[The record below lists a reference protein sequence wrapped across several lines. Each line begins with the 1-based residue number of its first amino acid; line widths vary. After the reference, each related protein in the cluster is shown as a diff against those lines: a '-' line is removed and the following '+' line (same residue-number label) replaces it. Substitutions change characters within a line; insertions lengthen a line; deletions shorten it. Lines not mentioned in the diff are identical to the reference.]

1 MFALVD
7 CNSFFASCE
16 KVFRPDLHGK
26 PVVVLSNNDGCV
38 VARSP
43 EAKKLVAMQTT
54 LYEIRDHIQSGEI
67 HAFSSNPVLYRDMSH
82 RVIQTL
88 QHFSPEV
95 EQYSIDEAF
104 LGLHGFTHL
113 NLTEYG
119 AKIRS
124 TVGQWTGIPVTV
136 GIASTKTLAK
146 LAAHVAKQDPTL
158 NGVLNLHTVPDGDA
172 ILAAI
177 DVGAVWGIGRN
188 LKAKLQAMGITTA
201 LQLKQANKALIR
213 KKFGV
218 LGLRTVLELQGT
230 ACFPMEPVAA
240 PKTMRIVSRSFG
252 HLVTELS
259 DIKEAVATY
268 TTRCAEKLRMDGL
281 LVGHFTVTIRTSYYR
296 KDNQYAAAR
305 SMELEPPTNDTGT
318 LISVA
323 LSLAE
328 QAFKPGYEYLKAKV
342 IATEL
347 VPADEVQGNLF
358 TTSVNSAKQERLMQ
372 AIDSLNRN
380 LSPDLVKFAALGLT
394 PTWQMRSEYF
404 SQRYTTHWAEL
415 PKVTPWTPSRNSPE
429 PNVHRRYEMGIA
441 CQEEL
446 GADS

>member
-16 KVFRPDLHGK
+16 KVFRPDLEGK
-26 PVVVLSNNDGCV
+26 PVVVLTNNDGCV

-54 LYEIRDHIQSGEI
+54 LYEIRDRIHSGEI
-67 HAFSSNPVLYRDMSH
+67 RAFSSNPMLYRDMSR
-82 RVIQTL
+82 RVIDTL

-119 AKIRS
+119 KKIRT
-124 TVGQWTGIPVTV
+124 TVGQWTGIPVSV

-146 LAAHVAKQDPTL
+146 LAAHVAKRNPDL
-158 NGVLNLHTVPDGDA
+158 NGVLDFETLADVDTVLHS
-172 ILAAI
+172 I
-177 DVGAVWGIGRN
+177 DVGQVWGIGRN
-188 LKAKLQAMGITTA
+188 LRAKLSAMGITTA
-201 LQLKQANKALIR
+201 LQLKQANKALIQ

-218 LGLRTVLELQGT
+218 LGLRTALELQGT

-259 DIKEAVATY
+259 DLQEDIATY

-281 LVGHFTVTIRTSYYR
+281 LTKHFTVTIRTSYYR
-296 KDNQYAAAR
+296 KENQYAAAR
-305 SMELEPPTNDTGT
+305 SVELESPTNDTAT
-318 LISVA
+318 LIPLA
-323 LSLAE
+323 LSLTE
-328 QAFKPGYEYLKAKV
+328 NAFKPGYEYLKAKV

-347 VPADEVQGNLF
+347 TPADEVQGDLF
-358 TTSVNSAKQERLMQ
+358 ATPVDAAKRDRLMQ
-372 AIDSLNRN
+372 TIDTLNRK
-380 LSPDLVKFAALGLT
+380 LSPDLIKFGALGFNLS
-394 PTWQMRSEYF
+394 WKMRADYF
-404 SQRYTTHWAEL
+404 SQRYTTHWDEL
-415 PKVTPWTPSRNSPE
+415 PTVGLWHP
-429 PNVHRRYEMGIA
+429 
-441 CQEEL
+441 
-446 GADS
+446 

>member
-16 KVFRPDLHGK
+16 KVFRPDLEGK

-43 EAKKLVAMQTT
+43 EAKPLVAMQTT
-54 LYEIRDHIQSGEI
+54 RYEIRDRIHSGEI
-67 HAFSSNPVLYRDMSH
+67 HAFSSNPVLYRDMSR
-82 RVIQTL
+82 RVIETL

-104 LGLHGFTHL
+104 LGLHGFAHL

-119 AKIRS
+119 DTIRT
-124 TVGQWTGIPVTV
+124 TVRQWTGIPVSV
-136 GIASTKTLAK
+136 GIARTKTLAK
-146 LAAHVAKQDPTL
+146 LAAHVAKRNPAL
-158 NGVLNLHTVPDGDA
+158 NGVLDLETVPDGDD
-172 ILAAI
+172 ILSTI
-177 DVGAVWGIGRN
+177 DVGEVWGIGKN
-188 LKAKLQAMGITTA
+188 LKAKLNRMGITHV
-201 LQLKQANKALIR
+201 LQLKHSNEALI
-213 KKFGV
+213 KKNFGV
-218 LGLRTVLELQGT
+218 LGLRTVLELRGT

-281 LVGHFTVTIRTSYYR
+281 VAGHFTVAMRTSYYR
-296 KDNQYAAAR
+296 KENQYAAAR
-305 SMELEPPTNDTGT
+305 SVDLESPTNDTAT
-318 LISVA
+318 LIPIA
-323 LSLAE
+323 LALAE

-347 VPADEVQGNLF
+347 TPATELQGDLF
-358 TTSVNSAKQERLMQ
+358 AAPVDTEKRDRLMQ
-372 AIDSLNRN
+372 TLDSLNRK
-380 LSPDLVKFAALGLT
+380 LSPDLVKFGALGMK
-394 PTWQMRSEYF
+394 PTWTMRSDYF
-404 SQRYTTHWAEL
+404 SKHYTTDWRDL
-415 PKVTPWTPSRNSPE
+415 PAVKVWSPDWQSR
-429 PNVHRRYEMGIA
+429 
-441 CQEEL
+441 
-446 GADS
+446 